1 MRRKELVQEWFTF
14 NKKVN
19 DLSDD
24 YALALQKVLILPLK
38 QFQQIL
44 VELKTLVKKSEAN
57 LAELTKTKRGVLK
70 LEEKE
75 KQAKDW
81 VKLDQSKERFKRLQS
96 EHDSQTETLLTE
108 LPVFLQSKIEYFLI
122 MYEAFIKSEGFYWC
136 ETLKTFVL
144 KNQQNVSQFNANKL
158 DLAEY
163 ESSQSKLLAN
173 LTNLSIVDGNN

>member
-1 MRRKELVQEWFTF
+1 M
-14 NKKVN
+14 
-19 DLSDD
+19 
-24 YALALQKVLILPLK
+24 ALQKVLIEPLK

-44 VELKTLVKKSEAN
+44 NELKTLVKKSEAN
-57 LAELTKTKRGVLK
+57 LAELTKQKSRVAK

-81 VKLDQSKERFKRLQS
+81 VKLEQGKETFKKLQS
-96 EHDSQTETLLTE
+96 EYDSQTETLLTE

-122 MYEAFIKSEGFYWC
+122 MYEAFIKSEAFYWC

-158 DLAEY
+158 DLNEY
-163 ESSQSKLLAN
+163 ENSQTKLLSN
-173 LTNLSIVDGNN
+173 LTNLSIVDGNQ